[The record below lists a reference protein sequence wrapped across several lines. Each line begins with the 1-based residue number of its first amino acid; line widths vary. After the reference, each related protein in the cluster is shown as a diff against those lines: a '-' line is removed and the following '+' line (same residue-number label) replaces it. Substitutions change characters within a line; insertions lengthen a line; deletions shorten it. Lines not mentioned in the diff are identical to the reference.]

1 MSQENKGIEK
11 FEYKA
16 QMKQLLN
23 IIAHSLY
30 THPEVFLRELISNA
44 SDALNKV
51 RFQKLTD
58 TNLLDKD
65 KELAIKISIDSEK
78 DLFSIEDSGIGM
90 NKSELINNIGT
101 VARSGTMEFLEKL
114 KNDKKSLDDNL
125 IGQFGVGFYSVFM
138 VTDEVVIET
147 RQGSLD
153 SKGLR
158 FKSSGQGSFSIEEID
173 KKDRGTKISFK
184 LKESAKEFSHSE
196 KITEI
201 IKKYSNFVD
210 FPIFLGEG
218 KINTVNALWQK
229 NSADLNTPEVN
240 EFYKFLS
247 NDFNDPLGF
256 KHINIEGDVNFKA
269 LIFIPPTAPLD
280 LLRVENEKSLQLY
293 SNKIFIQADC
303 KELLPDYLR
312 FVKGVVDSEDLP
324 LNISREVTQSSAAMG
339 KIKKVLVREIL
350 SLLSQWALSDKDK
363 YETFYNNFGPLLK
376 IGLNSDFASRDKLV
390 ELLRFQTSLNPK
402 MSLSSLK
409 DYVSRM
415 RQDQK
420 EIYYIC
426 GEDRSSLEKNPNLEY
441 FTKNGIEVLFL
452 TDPVDAFTFPAVGEY
467 DKKAIKSIDKSDI
480 DLKAASGEDK
490 SLDSLSKSLLGV
502 FKEVLKEK
510 VGDVFAS
517 KRLTDSAVTLVAA
530 KDAPDAQMEKIMKTM
545 NKDYALSKKI
555 MEINLDHPLIT
566 NLSKI
571 YLSDS
576 SSPLL
581 HNCILQV
588 YEGALLID
596 GNLNTPSEFIKRM
609 NDIMEEATK

>member
-1 MSQENKGIEK
+1 
-11 FEYKA
+11 
-16 QMKQLLN
+16 
-23 IIAHSLY
+23 
-30 THPEVFLRELISNA
+30 
-44 SDALNKV
+44 
-51 RFQKLTD
+51 
-58 TNLLDKD
+58 
-65 KELAIKISIDSEK
+65 
-78 DLFSIEDSGIGM
+78 
-90 NKSELINNIGT
+90 
-101 VARSGTMEFLEKL
+101 
-114 KNDKKSLDDNL
+114 
-125 IGQFGVGFYSVFM
+125 
-138 VTDEVVIET
+138 
-147 RQGSLD
+147 
-153 SKGLR
+153 
-158 FKSSGQGSFSIEEID
+158 
-173 KKDRGTKISFK
+173 
-184 LKESAKEFSHSE
+184 
-196 KITEI
+196 
-201 IKKYSNFVD
+201 
-210 FPIFLGEG
+210 
-218 KINTVNALWQK
+218 
-229 NSADLNTPEVN
+229 
-240 EFYKFLS
+240 
-247 NDFNDPLGF
+247 
-256 KHINIEGDVNFKA
+256 
-269 LIFIPPTAPLD
+269 
-280 LLRVENEKSLQLY
+280 
-293 SNKIFIQADC
+293 
-303 KELLPDYLR
+303 
-312 FVKGVVDSEDLP
+312 
-324 LNISREVTQSSAAMG
+324 
-339 KIKKVLVREIL
+339 
-350 SLLSQWALSDKDK
+350 
-363 YETFYNNFGPLLK
+363 PLLK